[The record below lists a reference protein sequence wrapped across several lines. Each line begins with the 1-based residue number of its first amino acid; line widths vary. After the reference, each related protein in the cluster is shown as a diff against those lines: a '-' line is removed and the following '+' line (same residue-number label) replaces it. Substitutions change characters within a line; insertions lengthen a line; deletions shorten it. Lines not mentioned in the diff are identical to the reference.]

1 MKVRKLVFGL
11 AAMLC
16 VGATANASII
26 IPTNFGNGGDAEIRE
41 VDTNVSGFG
50 GVFQG
55 SNRGAS
61 TELATRAKEKQANG
75 SFIGKN
81 SSAQYMKFDISQLP
95 VSSDSFW
102 DDKQVIFR
110 AYTRNANNFRAYS
123 EEASAGIGL
132 TEFNWRLRALDPNG
146 TYSTSQTD
154 QHGNAYTASQY
165 QYDWTEGTGNGGTN
179 VSGITAFNAP
189 GRVPFCVTDACATAN
204 GNSLG
209 FYDEFDSDPNVLD
222 LGSVPMPGRNQIP
235 SNNLAQRYPLT
246 YLDPNG
252 DLTQLVKDARDAGL
266 GTITLIAHSGPDGTN
281 FMTQPFGF
289 LNGLN
294 QLIAPKEQTTII
306 AAQPGDNA
314 AGKYSPQLIV
324 RVPEPASLALV
335 CFGCLIGLVARRRR

>member
-1 MKVRKLVFGL
+1 MVIVLS
-11 AAMLC
+11 A
-16 VGATANASII
+16 GATANATII
-26 IPTNFGNGGDAEIRE
+26 IPTNLGNGGDAEIRE
-41 VDTNVSGFG
+41 SDTNVSGFG

-61 TELATRAKEKQANG
+61 TELATRAKNKNG
-75 SFIGKN
+75 DGTFTPQN

-102 DDKQVIFR
+102 DDKEVIFR
-110 AYTRNANNFRAYS
+110 AYTRNNEQFRAWQD
-123 EEASAGIGL
+123 EAGAGIPL

-154 QHGNAYTASQY
+154 QFGNAYTASQY
-165 QYDWTEGTGNGGTN
+165 QYDWTEGTGNGGTDT
-179 VSGITAFNAP
+179 SGITAFNAP
-189 GRVPFCVTDACATAN
+189 GRVPFCATDACQTAN

-209 FYDEFDSDPNVLD
+209 FFDEFDSDPNVLD
-222 LGSVPMPGRNQIP
+222 LGSVPMPDFDLPGVGNRLP
-235 SNNLAQRYPLT
+235 QRYPLT

-266 GTITLIAHSGPDGTN
+266 DTITLIAHSGQDGTN
-281 FMTQPFGF
+281 FMTQPLAF

-306 AAQPGDNA
+306 GAEPNDNI
-314 AGKYSPQLIV
+314 AGTYSPQLII
-324 RVPEPASLALV
+324 RVPEPASLVLL
-335 CFGCLIGLVARRRR
+335 CFGCLGGLLARRRR